1 MDRLPQANF
10 VRLCG
15 KPMAAPLWS
24 HRCRGRDFFLF
35 PLEVCRLSGN
45 RDRLNILLS
54 QDLTPALASL
64 SGRRIRLCGQ
74 LRSYNNHRGDGARL
88 VITVLAQEIA
98 PAEEDDDNLVQ
109 LTGTLCKPPTLRLTP
124 LGREICDL
132 MLAVNRRYGRSDY
145 LPCICWGTLAREAA
159 DWPVGTQVELT
170 GRLQSRDYTKLTET
184 GPVER
189 TAFEVS
195 ASQLRRLE

>member
-1 MDRLPQANF
+1 MDRIAQTNF
-10 VRLCG
+10 IRLCG
-15 KPMAAPLWS
+15 TPLTEPLWS

-35 PLEVCRLSGN
+35 PMEVRRLSGN

-54 QDLTPALASL
+54 QDLTSVFASL
-64 SGRRIRLCGQ
+64 SGQRIQLCGQ
-74 LRSYNNHRGDGARL
+74 LRSFNNHHGEGARL
-88 VITVLAQEIA
+88 VITVLAREIA
-98 PAEEDDDNLVQ
+98 AAEEDDDNLVQ
-109 LTGTLCKPPTLRLTP
+109 LTGTLCKPPTLRHTP

-145 LPCICWGTLAREAA
+145 LPCICWGILAREAA
-159 DWPVGTQVELT
+159 AWPVGTQVELS

-184 GPVER
+184 GPVAR

-195 ASQLRRLE
+195 ASLLRRLE